1 MSKYV
6 KSLIAEHLREQLRN
20 VHDALLVNMVGLDA
34 NANTRLRAELAART
48 SRSWW

>member
-6 KSLIAEHLREQLRN
+6 KNLITEDIPRRLEG

-34 NANTRLRAELAART
+34 NHRRAAQAAAGART
-48 SRSWW
+48 ST